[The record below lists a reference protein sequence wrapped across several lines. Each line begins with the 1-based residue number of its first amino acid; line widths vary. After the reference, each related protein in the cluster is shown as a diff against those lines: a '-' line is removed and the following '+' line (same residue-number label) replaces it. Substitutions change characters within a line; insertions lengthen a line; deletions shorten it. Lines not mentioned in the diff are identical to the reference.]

1 MQLQLPVIQVH
12 HPIKRQN
19 NLLVAGVAG
28 VAASA
33 AEAVAA
39 ALDCTMPQV
48 PQ

>member
-1 MQLQLPVIQVH
+1 MQLQLPLIQVH

-19 NLLVAGVAG
+19 VSLVAGVA
-28 VAASA
+28 AIA